1 MNASRVLWHLMRADF
16 LERVR
21 RYSFLVTLALAVGLG
36 YLVAAGHVKLWIS
49 STRGLY
55 NSAWVGLLMAMVT
68 NTFLALAGF
77 YVVKNA
83 VERDRRTGV
92 GEILATTPMSKP
104 LYTAGKALSNLAVLL
119 AMVAVMVVMAVVTQF
134 LTGED
139 TTIHLWDLLSP
150 FLFLCLPLMALVAAT
165 AVLFETI
172 PLLRSG
178 FGNVVWFFV
187 WAQSMAVGIVTK
199 GGFDPYGLGTVM
211 GSLQGAVVKAL
222 GREISEKDSSFVL
235 GAIDKKSQAGTFRW
249 EGMDWT
255 PDIVLPRLAWIL
267 AAAGLALL
275 AALFFD
281 RFDPARGWLR
291 RSRKRVQEA
300 AAAENGLAAA
310 AAGVPVLPAHLHPL
324 PPGSLRFSFLNVL
337 RAELRLALKGQRW
350 WWYAVAAGLV
360 VAGFVAPMEAAR
372 SMVLPFSWIWPVLL
386 WSGLGARESRYAT
399 GELIFSSA
407 RSVQRQLPA
416 VWLSG
421 VILAMATGGALAVRL
436 AMAGDWAGFGGWAV
450 GTLFIPTLALTL
462 GVWSGTGKAF
472 EAIYLLIWYIGPLNR
487 TAALDFMGSVPQAAA
502 SGMPLVFLAV
512 TAALGTAAVMGRR
525 RQLQSR

>member
-1 MNASRVLWHLMRADF
+1 MNAPRVLWHLLRADF

-36 YLVAAGHVKLWIS
+36 YLVSAGHVKLWIS
-49 STRGLY
+49 NTRGLY
-55 NSAWVGLLMAMVT
+55 NSAWVGLLMALVT

-92 GEILATTPMSKP
+92 GQILATTPMSKP
-104 LYTAGKALSNLAVLL
+104 LYTLGKALSNLAVLL

-139 TTIHLWDLLSP
+139 TAIHLWDLLSP
-150 FLFLCLPLMALVAAT
+150 FLFLCVPLMALVAAT

-178 FGNVVWFFV
+178 FGNVVWFFL

-211 GSLQGAVVKAL
+211 GSLQGAVAKAL
-222 GREISEKDSSFVL
+222 GREIAEDSSFVL
-235 GAIDKKSQAGTFRW
+235 GAIDREQQAGTFRW

-255 PDIVLPRLAWIL
+255 PDIVLPRLGWIL

-281 RFDPARGWLR
+281 RFDPARGWMR
-291 RSRKRVQEA
+291 RKGKRGQEVVAAEDTA
-300 AAAENGLAAA
+300 AAI
-310 AAGVPVLPAHLHPL
+310 PVLPVHLHPL
-324 PPGSLRFSFLNVL
+324 PAGSLRFSFLNVL
-337 RAELRLALKGQRW
+337 RAELRLTLKGQRW
-350 WWYAVAAGLV
+350 WWYAVAAGLTA
-360 VAGFVAPMEAAR
+360 AGLFASMETAR
-372 SMVLPFSWIWPVLL
+372 SIILPFCWIWPVLL
-386 WSGLGARESRYAT
+386 WSGLGTRESRFGT
-399 GELIFSSA
+399 GELIFSAA
-407 RSVQRQLPA
+407 RPVLRQLPA

-421 VILAMATGGALAVRL
+421 VILAMATGGALAVRF
-436 AMAGDWAGFGGWAV
+436 AMAGDWAAVGGWAV
-450 GTLFIPTLALTL
+450 GTLFIPTLALAL
-462 GVWSGTGKAF
+462 GVWSGTGKVF
-472 EAIYLLIWYIGPLNR
+472 EAVYLLLWYIGPLNR
-487 TAALDFMGSVPQAAA
+487 TAALDFMGSAPQTVA
-502 SGMPLVFLAV
+502 SGMPLVFLAI
-512 TAALGTAAVMGRR
+512 TAALGTAAVLGRK
-525 RQLQSR
+525 RQLQRT

>member
-1 MNASRVLWHLMRADF
+1 MNAPRVLWHLLRADF

-36 YLVAAGHVKLWIS
+36 YLVSAGHVKLWIS
-49 STRGLY
+49 NTRGLY
-55 NSAWVGLLMAMVT
+55 NSAWVGLLMALVT

-92 GEILATTPMSKP
+92 GQILATTPMSKP
-104 LYTAGKALSNLAVLL
+104 LYTLGKALSNLAVLL
-119 AMVAVMVVMAVVTQF
+119 AMVAVMVVMAVVTQY

-139 TTIHLWDLLSP
+139 TAIHLWDLLSP
-150 FLFLCLPLMALVAAT
+150 FLFLSLPLMALVAAT

-178 FGNVVWFFV
+178 FGNVVWFFL

-199 GGFDPYGLGTVM
+199 GGFDPYGLGTIM
-211 GSLQGAVVKAL
+211 GSLNSAVGKAL
-222 GREISEKDSSFVL
+222 GREIAEEDSSFVL
-235 GAIDKKSQAGTFRW
+235 GGISREQQAGTFRW
-249 EGMDWT
+249 DGMDWT
-255 PDIVLPRLAWIL
+255 LDIVLPRLAWIL

-281 RFDPARGWLR
+281 RFDPARGWR
-291 RSRKRVQEA
+291 RRAKKRAVQA
-300 AAAENGLAAA
+300 VSGNGAVVADLPPAI
-310 AAGVPVLPAHLHPL
+310 PVHLHPL
-324 PPGSLRFSFLNVL
+324 PPGGRRFSFLNVL
-337 RAELRLALKGQRW
+337 RAELRLAFRGQRW
-350 WWYAVAAGLV
+350 WWYAVAAGLT
-360 VAGFVAPMEAAR
+360 VAGFVAPLESAR
-372 SMVLPFSWIWPVLL
+372 SFVLPFSWIWPVLL
-386 WSGLGARESRYAT
+386 WSALGTRESRHAT

-407 RSVQRQLPA
+407 RSVRRQLPA

-421 VILAMATGGALAVRL
+421 VILAMATGGALAVRF
-436 AMAGDWAGFGGWAV
+436 AMAGDWAGVGGWAV
-450 GTLFIPTLALTL
+450 GALFIPTLALAL

-472 EAIYLLIWYIGPLNR
+472 EAIYLLLWYIGPLNR
-487 TAALDFMGSVPQAAA
+487 TPELDFMGSVPKAVG

-512 TAALGTAAVMGRR
+512 TAALGTAAVLGRK
-525 RQLQSR
+525 RQLQMR

>member
-1 MNASRVLWHLMRADF
+1 MNTSRVLWHLMRADF

-36 YLVAAGHVKLWIS
+36 YLVSAGHVKLWIHN
-49 STRGLY
+49 TRGLY
-55 NSAWVGLLMAMVT
+55 NSAWAGLLMAVVT

-92 GEILATTPMSKP
+92 GQILATTPMSKP
-104 LYTAGKALSNLAVLL
+104 LYTLGKALSNLAVLL

-139 TTIHLWDLLSP
+139 TAIHPWDLLSP

-178 FGNVVWFFV
+178 FGNVAWFFL
-187 WAQSMAVGIVTK
+187 WAQSMAVGIVSK
-199 GGFDPYGLGTVM
+199 GGFDLYGLGTVM
-211 GSLQGAVVKAL
+211 GSLQGAVEKAL
-222 GREISEKDSSFVL
+222 GREIPDEDLSFVL
-235 GAIDKKSQAGTFRW
+235 GGISKDAQRGTFYW

-281 RFDPARGWLR
+281 RFDPARFFGRR
-291 RSRKRVQEA
+291 RSKTVAEA
-300 AAAENGLAAA
+300 LV
-310 AAGVPVLPAHLHPL
+310 AAGEGAAIPAIPFHLHPL
-324 PPGSLRFSFLNVL
+324 PSGSRRFRFLAVL
-337 RAELRLALKGQRW
+337 RAELRLAVKGQRW

-360 VAGFVAPMEAAR
+360 IAGFFAPMETAR
-372 SMVLPFSWIWPVLL
+372 SILLPLSWIWPVLL
-386 WSGLGARESRYAT
+386 WSGLGTRESRYAT

-436 AMAGDWAGFGGWAV
+436 AMAGDWAGVGGWAV
-450 GTLFIPTLALTL
+450 GTLFIPTLALAL

-472 EAIYLLIWYIGPLNR
+472 EAIYLLLWYIGPLNR
-487 TAALDFMGSVPQAAA
+487 TPELDFMGSVPDAAA
-502 SGMPLVFLAV
+502 SGMPLVFLAL
-512 TAALGTAAVMGRR
+512 TAALGTAAVLGRK
-525 RQLQSR
+525 RQLQMR